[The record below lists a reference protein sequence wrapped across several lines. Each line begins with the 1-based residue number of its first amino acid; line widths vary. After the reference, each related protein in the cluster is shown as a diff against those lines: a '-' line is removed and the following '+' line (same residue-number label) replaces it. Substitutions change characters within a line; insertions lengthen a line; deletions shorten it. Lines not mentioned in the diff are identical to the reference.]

1 MANSALLMA
10 TVQKFHLS
18 VVMYL
23 HVSYTKVIYLSCQ
36 LVISHS
42 HMKVWNIWLISM
54 VKSIINQRLL
64 AKCFRGNMH
73 CHSSLFTHLRM
84 ATLSHL
90 QYRTLA
96 VNWETRLQESDLF
109 ASRGADFGTELA
121 CEICW
126 LILYPVNMVWVCN
139 LFSCLILFF
148 FCFVLFDWL
157 SIFLMSYFTGSLS
170 SFRWAGLSSFA
181 WADVCGLSSIESG
194 CCGLCFSACFCSLN
208 AHLCGCWLIRQT
220 IFGCGIWRA

>member
-121 CEICW
+121 CEICR

-148 FCFVLFDWL
+148 FSFLFLFCFV
-157 SIFLMSYFTGSLS
+157 
-170 SFRWAGLSSFA
+170 
-181 WADVCGLSSIESG
+181 
-194 CCGLCFSACFCSLN
+194 
-208 AHLCGCWLIRQT
+208 WLIVYFFNV
-220 IFGCGIWRA
+220 IFYWELKFFYMSGLKFFCMGGRVWPFINRIWLLLWAVFFCLFLFFKCLSLRLLAH